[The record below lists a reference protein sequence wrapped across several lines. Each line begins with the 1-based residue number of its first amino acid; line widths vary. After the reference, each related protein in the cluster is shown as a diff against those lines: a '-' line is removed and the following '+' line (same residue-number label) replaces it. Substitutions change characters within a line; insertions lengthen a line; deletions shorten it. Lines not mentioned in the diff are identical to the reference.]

1 MVWRGRYRPR
11 VNFALGFGRGRRSV
25 LLPWAAALGRCAP
38 WEGVMS
44 QRGLHRGPALPA
56 GTLLFRENRPTV
68 SKVHPL
74 VPTQGGTLGHKNR
87 VSAAELDSR
96 WSLRQATIGG
106 GKERKEVPRITR
118 KHRVILLASGAFLAV
133 LAMPLPTRNSFAPAA
148 RLQAGTMAPP
158 RPAPPPTVTWP
169 AAPTPMRLAM
179 LASTP
184 PSATAPTRAAPAAA
198 TSPAGWPMPAA

>member
-96 WSLRQATIGG
+96 WSLRQAPIGG
-106 GKERKEVPRITR
+106 GKERREVPRITR

-133 LAMPLPTRNSFAPAA
+133 LAMPLPAHAEFVCDSTFP
-148 RLQAGTMAPP
+148 GTADG
-158 RPAPPPTVTWP
+158 
-169 AAPTPMRLAM
+169 
-179 LASTP
+179 
-184 PSATAPTRAAPAAA
+184 ATAGGSPGANIAIGLANASGNSSNNIASGTGANASGGASNNIASGTAANA
-198 TSPAGWPMPAA
+198 